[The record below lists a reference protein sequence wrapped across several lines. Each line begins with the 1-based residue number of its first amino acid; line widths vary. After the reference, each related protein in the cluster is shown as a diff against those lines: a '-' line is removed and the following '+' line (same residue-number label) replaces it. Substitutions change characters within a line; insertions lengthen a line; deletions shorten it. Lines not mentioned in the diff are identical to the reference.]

1 MEYDHRPK
9 YAVSITQTLIFTHP
23 AFGYD
28 FPRNLR
34 FGRTVARQTT
44 DMDALAQLLNSGL
57 DIMVGSVLQMVFTMV
72 LIVTMDVPS
81 GLVMAGLPVPATML
95 TVWFQKR
102 SSVIYRQIRTNA
114 ARLIAHFVETV
125 TGIRAVKSYRRQ
137 RANGARYEQ
146 LAEDHRQASLR
157 SVQLFGIYQPMLRW

>member
-1 MEYDHRPK
+1 YCGRYFSRRVDVCICSVEYDHRPE
-9 YAVSITQTLIFTHP
+9 YAVSITQTFVFTHP
-23 AFGYD
+23 AFGHD
-28 FPRNLR
+28 ISRNLR
-34 FGRTVARQTT
+34 FGAYSGTSTT
-44 DMDALAQLLNSGL
+44 DMAALAQLLNSGL

-72 LIVTMDVPS
+72 LIVTMNVPS
-81 GLVMAGLPVPATML
+81 GLLMAELLVPATML

-146 LAEDHRQASLR
+146 LVEDHR
-157 SVQLFGIYQPMLRW
+157 

>member
-1 MEYDHRPK
+1 
-9 YAVSITQTLIFTHP
+9 
-23 AFGYD
+23 
-28 FPRNLR
+28 
-34 FGRTVARQTT
+34 
-44 DMDALAQLLNSGL
+44 
-57 DIMVGSVLQMVFTMV
+57 
-72 LIVTMDVPS
+72 
-81 GLVMAGLPVPATML
+81 MAGLLVPATML

-157 SVQLFGIYQPMLRW
+157 DRKSTRLNSSHVAISYAVFCLKKKKKEHEL